1 MGSLARGLEILEYVA
16 ENQAQGVSYP
26 QILSYTG
33 FPQSSC
39 FRLLKELV
47 SLNYLTYNEESRRYF
62 VSMKV
67 AGIGNAVANEN
78 SLSRILHP
86 FLEKLRDESKQ
97 TCNLGVMNNESGMF
111 LDVLYSK
118 GNAIKLLSRVG
129 GPFPLHCTALGKV
142 LLAYASEERRQAI
155 LSSPL
160 EALTPR
166 SVPNRA
172 YLEQQL
178 EQVLEAGYATE
189 HEESTLG
196 IHCFAAPI
204 FDYKCANIAAVS
216 IACPYFDFEKPGEPE
231 RLINIVCHYAQAMS
245 AAMGYKKLA

>member
-16 ENQAQGVSYP
+16 ENQAQGVTYP
-26 QILSYTG
+26 QILSHTG
-33 FPQSSC
+33 YPQSSC
-39 FRLLKELV
+39 FRLVKELV
-47 SLNYLTYNEESRRYF
+47 SLNYLTYNEESRRYY
-62 VSMKV
+62 VSMRI

-78 SLSRILHP
+78 SISRLLHP
-86 FLEKLRDESKQ
+86 YMEKLRDESSQ
-97 TCNLGVMNNESGMF
+97 TCNLGIMNNDSGMF
-111 LDVLYSK
+111 LDVLYSR

-142 LLAYASEERRQAI
+142 LLAYSPQEKRDAV
-155 LSSPL
+155 LSAPL

-166 SVPNRA
+166 SIPNRA

-178 EQVLEAGYATE
+178 VDVLEKGYATE

-204 FDYKCANIAAVS
+204 FDYKGVNIAAVS

-231 RLINIVCHYAQAMS
+231 RLIEIIQQYGHSMS
-245 AAMGYKKLA
+245 QAMGYKS